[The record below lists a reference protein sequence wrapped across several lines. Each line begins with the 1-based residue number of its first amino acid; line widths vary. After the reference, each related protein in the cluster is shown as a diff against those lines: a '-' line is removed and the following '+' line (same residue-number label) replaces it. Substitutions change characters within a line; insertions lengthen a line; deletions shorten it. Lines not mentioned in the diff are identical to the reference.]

1 MTQQSLSYIVT
12 PGFLPPVEHSEEA
25 VKTAP
30 WKITNL
36 QHEDVEEVV
45 IDISES
51 SGKSVNLYYELD
63 SGSFDSGWQ
72 FGDNGTLF
80 VNAQDNFNYQVS
92 SIVANDGRSM
102 IVSISSIES
111 SKTILEGAAQEM
123 AGHLDS
129 GFAIPL
135 QSNNNFKV
143 AYRLIAKHKNDS
155 QMRYFSQDPVIVIED
170 VDPPS

>member
-1 MTQQSLSYIVT
+1 M
-12 PGFLPPVEHSEEA
+12 
-25 VKTAP
+25 
-30 WKITNL
+30 
-36 QHEDVEEVV
+36 
-45 IDISES
+45 
-51 SGKSVNLYYELD
+51 
-63 SGSFDSGWQ
+63 
-72 FGDNGTLF
+72 
-80 VNAQDNFNYQVS
+80 S